1 MWYEKQSPSADVL
14 LGASVVR
21 LGIEDA
27 RRETRDLFE
36 GLSSDERR
44 ALAVEAWTLGLRAV
58 SEERED
64 LAEDTRKLARLSRI
78 PPGCW

>member
-1 MWYEKQSPSADVL
+1 MRYEKQSPSANVL
-14 LGASVVR
+14 LGASVVC

-27 RRETRDLFE
+27 RSETRDLFE

-44 ALAVEAWTLGLRAV
+44 ALAIEAWTRGLRAV

-64 LAEDTRKLARLSRI
+64 LAEDTRKPARLSAIAPR
-78 PPGCW
+78 CW